1 MKDPCPPT
9 TQRPLLVAL
18 LQDLDASRRI
28 DGQPALRRDSCGD
41 WAIWG
46 RSGRIYAVP
55 SKASATGFAFQLV
68 IGTSESIRRWTG
80 VKRRLAFCQLSQ
92 DGDDEGTMILNR
104 LPTEPEAELIREAL
118 DIRKA
123 PNLTEEHRSALAERG
138 RKWGFQKPT
147 DESQT

>member
-1 MKDPCPPT
+1 MKDLCPPT
-9 TQRPLLVAL
+9 RQRPLLIEF
-18 LQDLDASRRI
+18 QQSLDASRKV
-28 DGQPALRRDSCGD
+28 GGHPTLRRDNCGD

-46 RSGRIYAVP
+46 RLGHIYAVP
-55 SKASATGFAFQLV
+55 IKAAAIGCGFQLV
-68 IGTSESIRRWTG
+68 IGTNNSPRRWTG